1 MLGTLPFVPQAGDL
15 QELPVTSSWTML
27 PPAQQLHLEVP
38 EPRAFL
44 PPGLCL
50 CGAFGLR
57 HFLTPLPSLGSGVA
71 DALAVFPL
79 PVNIDSL
86 SKEIEAPLCTGCC
99 EGGEVRSDG
108 ICELN
113 RPGPSPHDGARK
125 TDSQVVSKREHVWCW
140 IVAQL
145 AQLWESCGGCREG
158 VGV

>member
-1 MLGTLPFVPQAGDL
+1 MLGDPSLCPPSWRSAGAPCPLLRDRA
-15 QELPVTSSWTML
+15 
-27 PPAQQLHLEVP
+27 PPAQQLRCEAP
-38 EPRAFL
+38 EPRAFP
-44 PPGLCL
+44 PPGLLL

-57 HFLTPLPSLGSGVA
+57 HFLTPLPPLGSGVA
-71 DALAVFPL
+71 EALAVFPL
-79 PVNIDSL
+79 PVNTHSL
-86 SKEIEAPLCTGCC
+86 SKEVEALLCTGCC

-113 RPGPSPHDGARK
+113 RPGPSPHDVARK
-125 TDSQVVSKREHVWCW
+125 TDSQVVSKREHVSSW